1 MTNMSADESVPVGV
15 IGLGMMGRPMAVN
28 ILNSGAGPVHITGRS
43 RDRYSDLVAAG
54 ATVACHSSVTRRRGE
69 GRSC

>member
-1 MTNMSADESVPVGV
+1 V

-54 ATVACHSSVTRRRGE
+54 LNGTTLL
-69 GRSC
+69 GRSPAR

>member
-1 MTNMSADESVPVGV
+1 MTNMSADDSVPVGV

-54 ATVACHSSVTRRRGE
+54 ASGMTLL
-69 GRSC
+69 GRSPARPGSSS

>member
-1 MTNMSADESVPVGV
+1 MSNMSADDSVPVGV

-43 RDRYSDLVAAG
+43 RDRIPI
-54 ATVACHSSVTRRRGE
+54 SSPRALSGMTLL
-69 GRSC
+69 GRSPAR